1 MIFSKN
7 IINKTLYI
15 LGIILFGG
23 LFSACDMLGGIY
35 DDTLDTTNPENK
47 EAENTTTASSIYL
60 DARSYTQWIY
70 IDLHNTTPTTTTSE
84 ISLDDYSETGKP
96 AKWDIAIHRYDIKT
110 NGAKAIM
117 TSYKTITELE
127 AAGLP
132 TNPQWVAD
140 EYLDEAIWVDMS
152 HMLEGYIVYAPSY
165 KNVEAS
171 RWINVDISYMPP
183 TYTTNTNVILLQ
195 LADGTYAAL
204 QLDDFMAKDK
214 YRTKG
219 YLTINYKYPIFKQ

>member
-1 MIFSKN
+1 MVFKRNIF
-7 IINKTLYI
+7 KTLCI

-35 DDTLDTTNPENK
+35 DDTLDGGNPEK
-47 EAENTTTASSIYL
+47 KDAENTATTSSMYL

-84 ISLDDYSETGKP
+84 ISLDDFSETGKP
-96 AKWDIAIHRYDIKT
+96 DKWDIAIHRYDIKT

-117 TSYKTITELE
+117 TSYRTITELE

-152 HMLEGYIVYAPSY
+152 HMLDGYIVYAPSY

-195 LADGTYAAL
+195 FSDGTYAAL
-204 QLDDFMAKDK
+204 QLEDFMSKDR
-214 YRTKG
+214 YQYKG
-219 YLTINYKYPIFKQ
+219 CLTINYKYPIFKQ